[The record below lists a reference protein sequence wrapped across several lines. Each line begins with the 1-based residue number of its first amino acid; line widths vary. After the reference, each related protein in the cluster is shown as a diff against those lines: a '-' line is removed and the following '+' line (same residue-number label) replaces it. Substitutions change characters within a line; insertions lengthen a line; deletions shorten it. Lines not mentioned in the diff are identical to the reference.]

1 MKELAKRI
9 AQAAI
14 RDCWAIKLRIAL
26 NVALAA
32 GRLGAD
38 CSLLGSLYNEIAT
51 YIVPKGLTGKD
62 LRQWSELQ
70 HLVSAKLHPAG
81 CRALCI

>member
-9 AQAAI
+9 TQDAI
-14 RDCWAIKLRIAL
+14 RDCWALSPRIAL

-38 CSLLGSLYNEIAT
+38 CSLLGALYNEIAA
-51 YIVPKGLTGKD
+51 YIVPKGLTGAD
-62 LRQWSELQ
+62 RRQWSELQ
-70 HLVSAKLHPAG
+70 HLVSAKQHPAG
-81 CRALCI
+81 CRAQRI